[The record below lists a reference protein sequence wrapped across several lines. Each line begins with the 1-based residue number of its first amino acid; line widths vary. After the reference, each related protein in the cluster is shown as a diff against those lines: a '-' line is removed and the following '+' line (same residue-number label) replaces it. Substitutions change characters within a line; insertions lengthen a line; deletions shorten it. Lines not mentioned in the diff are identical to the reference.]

1 MQFKMYKFAIAAL
14 LASSAAAFAPA
25 ARPSF
30 GRTASLNMAA
40 DDIEGRVR
48 NIVQSQLDVQGEFE
62 NSAGF
67 MADLDADSLDAVEL
81 IMAFE
86 EEFEIEIPEEDVEQI
101 TTVQAAIDFISKS
114 T

>member
-1 MQFKMYKFAIAAL
+1 
-14 LASSAAAFAPA
+14 
-25 ARPSF
+25 
-30 GRTASLNMAA
+30 MAA